1 VDPRQQRKP
10 RRGSR
15 NMKVYSAAEVT
26 CIFAGLPID
35 SGRGDDEFVSI
46 KKAED
51 TFTVKVGVDGELT
64 RSESK
69 NNYHT
74 VDITVM
80 RTSRANA
87 LLCAIYTGDV
97 SIPGGAGIAPILVR
111 DRQGLSVFSSA
122 EAWITKLPDNAYAKE
137 ANTITWVLGVN
148 NPINFIGGN

>member
-1 VDPRQQRKP
+1 
-10 RRGSR
+10 
-15 NMKVYSAAEVT
+15 MKVYSAAEIT
-26 CIFAGLPID
+26 CMFAGLPID
-35 SGRGDDEFVSI
+35 SGRGDDEFAAI

-74 VDITVM
+74 VELTVM

-97 SIPGGAGIAPILVR
+97 AIPGGAGIAPMLIR
-111 DRQGLSVFSSA
+111 DRQGLSVFSTA
-122 EAWITKLPDNAYAKE
+122 EAWIVKLPDNVYAKE
-137 ANTITWVLGVN
+137 ANTIKWMFGAN
-148 NPINFIGGN
+148 NPLNFVGGN